1 MKKKLSV
8 VVICLLILSV
18 ISFFDGTVFSPASA
32 ESWKPQKPITYIV
45 PSAPGG
51 GYDLRSRG
59 IARYLAKYTGGQP
72 VIIKNVPG
80 AGNRKGAIVLNRSK
94 PDGHTIGFVPSMG
107 IAMDQIIIPNY
118 PIDLRDYTYL
128 GVTISEGYVF
138 TVGKNTPYKSIEDL
152 KNAKSPIKIGA
163 SGKTATNYKVF
174 CLALSAMGVPF
185 KPITGFQGS
194 GHVVTSVMRGDLDA
208 ACYGITS
215 ILAYVESGDLR
226 PIWQTADPRSRH
238 YPNTPSVKELGY
250 TELSALTGSYECI
263 IAPPGLPKAQT
274 EFLRDAVWKAL
285 HDPEFTAWLD
295 QVKQDRVVKDHKFAE
310 ESVANFL
317 DKFNQEKY
325 LKVLRKYILVQ

>member
-8 VVICLLILSV
+8 VVICLFILSA
-18 ISFFDGTVFSPASA
+18 ISFFDGIMFSPASA

-59 IARYLAKYTGGQP
+59 IARYLSRYTGGQP
-72 VIIKNVPG
+72 VVIKNVPG
-80 AGNRKGAIVLNRSK
+80 AGNLKGAIVLSRSK
-94 PDGHTIGFVPSMG
+94 PDGHTIGLIPTMG
-107 IAMDQIIIPNY
+107 IAMDQILIPKY
-118 PIDLRDYTYL
+118 PIDLRAYTYL
-128 GVTISEGYVF
+128 AMTLSEGYVF
-138 TVGKNTPYKSIEDL
+138 TVGKNTPYKSIEDM
-152 KNAKSPIKIGA
+152 KNAKPPIKIGA

-174 CLALSAMGVPF
+174 CLALSGMGVPF

-226 PIWQTADPRSRH
+226 PIWQTAHPRSRH

-250 TELSALTGSYECI
+250 GELSELTGSYEGI
-263 IAPPGLPKAQT
+263 AAPPGLPKAQT
-274 EFLRDAVWKAL
+274 EFLRDAIWKAL

-295 QVKQDRVVKDHKFAE
+295 QVKQDRVVKDYKFAE
-310 ESVANFL
+310 EGVVNFL
-317 DKFNQEKY
+317 NKFNDEKY
-325 LKVLRKYILVQ
+325 LKVLRKYILIQ